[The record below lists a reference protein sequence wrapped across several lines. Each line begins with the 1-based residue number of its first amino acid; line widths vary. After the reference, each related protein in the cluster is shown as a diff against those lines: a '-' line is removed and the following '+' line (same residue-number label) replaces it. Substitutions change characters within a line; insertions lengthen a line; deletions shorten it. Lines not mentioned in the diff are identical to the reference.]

1 MGSLPCPPMTTRP
14 ITISLIAVASIGLA
28 ACGKSYTTADIP
40 SGGEKVPAGL
50 DTKPAVPENPA
61 LAKKPT
67 ITVPKGA
74 APKHLVIK
82 DLIRGTGK
90 EATKTSTVTVQY
102 VGVLYKNGKQ
112 FDASW
117 DRGQPFTTQL
127 GQGSVIKGW
136 DEGIPGMK
144 VGGRRELIIPSNL
157 AYGKKGSPPS
167 IPANAPL
174 IFVVDLQNTT

>member
-1 MGSLPCPPMTTRP
+1 MTTRP
-14 ITISLIAVASIGLA
+14 ITISLIAAAALGLA

-40 SGGEKVPAGL
+40 SGGEKVPVGL
-50 DTKPAVPENPA
+50 NTKPAAPQNPA

-74 APKHLVIK
+74 APTHLVVK
-82 DLIRGTGK
+82 DLVKGTGK
-90 EATKTSTVTVQY
+90 AATKSSTVTVQY

-117 DRGQPFTTQL
+117 DRNQPFTTQL
-127 GQGSVIKGW
+127 GAGQVIKGW

-144 VGGRRELIIPSNL
+144 IGGRRELIIPSNL
-157 AYGKKGSPPS
+157 AYGKKGSGAS
-167 IPANAPL
+167 IPPNSPL
-174 IFVVDLQNTT
+174 IFVIDLQNTT